1 MKYKVEFQY
10 KEAGRSRP
18 EDVVQDEEFIFE
30 NGESIP
36 IPNVGDSV
44 SYRYNEKISVF
55 KVESRHFSYLSG
67 WCVVNV
73 VVTDIS
79 SEEVQAR
86 LNE

>member
-10 KEAGRSRP
+10 KEAGRSHP
-18 EDVVQDEEFIFE
+18 EDIVQDEEFIFE
-30 NGESIP
+30 KGESIP

-44 SYRYNEKISVF
+44 SYKYKEKIRAF
-55 KVESRHFSYLSG
+55 KVESRHFSYLDN
-67 WCVVNV
+67 WCVVTI

-79 SEEVQAR
+79 GEEMQAR